1 MKKIWPWLLLLLLL
15 IVLCVWTKK
24 DSIHISSNIPT
35 QSVAPV
41 IADKEKT
48 YIHYLI
54 TQQDN
59 SYSLDGAFTNTQQQD
74 ALVNTF
80 KAKERTLKIN
90 HTSTNATLVG
100 NEALALTDKIIPH
113 FIQNYTRGK
122 ISYNNQK
129 LEISGDVNNYEAQH
143 EMQRLLSSSTIPS
156 QDNTRV
162 VLATKPI
169 DFHINKNGENF
180 TVNGTL
186 KDATQVNALK
196 SKLPASAKVTLKQ
209 ENRRVDDGAI
219 AATQSILPSF
229 TQNYSNGDIT
239 YTDKMLTVAGTVS
252 SQEALN
258 EMQRLTS
265 SLGIPVTNN
274 TVLDPEVLKAQ
285 REAEAKKAQEAKK
298 VQEEAEANARETSEK
313 EAQVTTQEA
322 ATAEKMALETKAQE
336 EESKKAKVKESIN
349 QLLSVEDIEFEV
361 GKSSLTQKGKT
372 TVDKLANILKQYPN
386 MRVELAGYT
395 DSDGSETFNQK
406 LSQARVDTTKNR
418 LISRGVV
425 ANRLVAKGYG
435 EANPLVP
442 NTSDENKAKNR
453 RVEINILGE

>member
-129 LEISGDVNNYEAQH
+129 LEISGDVNSYEAQH
-143 EMQRLLSSSTIPS
+143 EMQRLLSSSTVPS

-285 REAEAKKAQEAKK
+285 REAEAKKAQE
-298 VQEEAEANARETSEK
+298 EAEAKAREVSEK
-313 EAQVTTQEA
+313 EAQEKAQKD

-361 GKSSLTQKGKT
+361 NKSSLTQKGKT